1 MQVTAYYAP
10 QFDALREL
18 IVEGGQPVFLACL
31 SRCKK
36 WLSQGGKSNVYFA
49 KTRDERYVVKQLTR
63 SEKQSFLDFA
73 PAYFRSQATL
83 HWFCFVLICLCYCL
97 LHRVVWEQATV
108 ICKQP
113 TVKPHMCVAASACT
127 CADYSVSLH
136 AESS

>member
-1 MQVTAYYAP
+1 MYLDWQVTAYYAP
-10 QFDALREL
+10 QFNALHEL

-73 PAYFRSQATL
+73 PAYFRSEPHVDRHAVCAAAVHINRSIASQLPL
-83 HWFCFVLICLCYCL
+83 HSDLDMQEDLLIN
-97 LHRVVWEQATV
+97 
-108 ICKQP
+108 
-113 TVKPHMCVAASACT
+113 
-127 CADYSVSLH
+127 SLFQT
-136 AESS
+136 A

>member
-1 MQVTAYYAP
+1 MARVDSTANADDHHDDSMLCTCITRAHAQAQRVVQVTAYYAT

-18 IVEGGQPVFLACL
+18 IVEGGQPVFLASL

-73 PAYFRSQATL
+73 PAYFRCI
-83 HWFCFVLICLCYCL
+83 HDCM
-97 LHRVVWEQATV
+97 LHRRSCRQ
-108 ICKQP
+108 
-113 TVKPHMCVAASACT
+113 
-127 CADYSVSLH
+127 H
-136 AESS
+136 AYLAGT

>member
-1 MQVTAYYAP
+1 MTAYYAP

-18 IVEGGQPVFLACL
+18 IVAGRQPVFLACL

-73 PAYFRSQATL
+73 PAYFR
-83 HWFCFVLICLCYCL
+83 
-97 LHRVVWEQATV
+97 
-108 ICKQP
+108 
-113 TVKPHMCVAASACT
+113 
-127 CADYSVSLH
+127 
-136 AESS
+136 